1 MPCICRSPNEQ
12 RALFDAKDMPFSRPV
27 HTCTHRSGVAG
38 FLPRGRVVALM
49 NRGSRIILGVAPP
62 LLRQAALGALVVRS
76 AGTNDNTNREEDHI
90 SLQTFGVK
98 ETFMPRWINRTLVV
112 LLRKLRPFFNC
123 RRTLTGRRRIEN
135 YRSGHLPGRTGMA
148 GARIQLR
155 HVVH

>member
-1 MPCICRSPNEQ
+1 
-12 RALFDAKDMPFSRPV
+12 
-27 HTCTHRSGVAG
+27 
-38 FLPRGRVVALM
+38 M

-112 LLRKLRPFFNC
+112 LRRFVAWGTLALLGLFLMNGWRTNTIAAC
-123 RRTLTGRRRIEN
+123 R
-135 YRSGHLPGRTGMA
+135 A
-148 GARIQLR
+148 
-155 HVVH
+155 